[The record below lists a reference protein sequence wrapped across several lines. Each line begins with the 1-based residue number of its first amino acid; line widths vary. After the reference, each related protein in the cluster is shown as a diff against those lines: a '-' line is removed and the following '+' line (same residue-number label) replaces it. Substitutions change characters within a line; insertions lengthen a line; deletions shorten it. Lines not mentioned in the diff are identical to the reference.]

1 MERLSELTI
10 MDVKELVGGRK
21 VQIFSTD
28 DSAISVHMNDAVV
41 IADPDAGTDGKI
53 TLLEPDTGCKMEL
66 DSDKLIESIHGNEN
80 AIVIRFSNG
89 MGGLD
94 IEIVK
99 DILIHSIDKEFGCEE
114 PAYKD
119 FVSREEFINRTG
131 IFVTPEH
138 FEYIYDMKFKE
149 ANVSADEF
157 ISNYEEEYSD
167 CIVEVPLDGTF
178 KYEVM
183 DEELS
188 CIGMYEDT
196 YDPGIWEIVNSLAMS
211 YTTERK
217 SKWDLVE
224 KYKAALEDKLK
235 ILNEIQSGYV
245 KDSNIQS

>member
-1 MERLSELTI
+1 MERLCELTI
-10 MDVKELVGGRK
+10 EDVRELVGSRK

-28 DSAISVHMNDAVV
+28 DSAISVHMKDAVV
-41 IADPDAGTDGKI
+41 IADAEAGSDGKI
-53 TLLEPDTGCKMEL
+53 ILLESDTGCKMEL

-89 MGGLD
+89 MGGVD

-99 DILIHSIDKEFGCEE
+99 DILIHPIDKEFGCEE
-114 PAYKD
+114 PAYED

-131 IFVTPEH
+131 IFVTPEY

-157 ISNYEEEYSD
+157 VSNYEEEYSD
-167 CIVEVPLDGTF
+167 CIVEVPLDGIF
-178 KYEVM
+178 KYEIM
-183 DEELS
+183 DDELS
-188 CIGMYEDT
+188 CVGIYDDT

-211 YTTERK
+211 YTMERK
-217 SKWDLVE
+217 SKWELVE
-224 KYKAALEDKLK
+224 KYKVALEDKLK